1 MNIKYV
7 TYHYQCKANM
17 SERSDIKMLYEQNC
31 MKHCLFTSRCALHY
45 ENNVLDIMIKLCDE
59 VILI

>member
-17 SERSDIKMLYEQNC
+17 SERSDIKMLYV
-31 MKHCLFTSRCALHY
+31 TSRCALHY